1 MLELIAFVVFIV
13 IFVALLINNIIIRI
27 KNRLLVKE
35 AIQLNIDKV
44 VLVNR
49 IEELL
54 AKQENKT
61 LEESDGFIKFVSES
75 RDWAFQYIEDVQ
87 EAIINFD
94 KTMSSKD
101 DTQIEEAYNKLKNFL
116 PKEEENNNIN
126 NNKEKK

>member
-35 AIQLNIDKV
+35 AIQLNIDKI

-87 EAIINFD
+87 EAISHFD
-94 KTMSSKD
+94 KTISSKD
-101 DTQIEEAYNKLKNFL
+101 DMQIEKAYDKLKNFL
-116 PKEEENNNIN
+116 PKEEENNNTDN
-126 NNKEKK
+126 NEEKK